1 MTALIKMGQTN
12 STTLSFMRCS
22 NEYTVPFNVCGT
34 DQGNNKS
41 KQFQKNDIWP
51 LSVLLAHVFISLES
65 YYSW

>member
-41 KQFQKNDIWP
+41 KQFQKNDI
-51 LSVLLAHVFISLES
+51 
-65 YYSW
+65 